1 MKQILEAAF
10 DPEAFRYLGHRVV
23 DLLTDH
29 LLSAGAREGNVVRA
43 AEPEQ
48 EFQYWTA
55 KMQEDP
61 GTPFEFLSEFLK
73 RAISLHH
80 PRYLGHQVCPPV
92 PVAALAGL
100 VSELLNNGMAVYEMG
115 PSATALER
123 WIIDRTATLLGMP
136 KGGGFLTSGGTLG
149 MTTALLAARAS
160 QIRNAAE
167 SGTEPKWAIM
177 ASSEAHYC
185 SARAAH
191 VMGWGKEGFV
201 TVPVDERFKMRVDL
215 LDEIFE
221 RTVAT
226 GRTPIVVVGSA
237 CTTSTGSYDDLNG
250 IADFCARRGLWF
262 HVDGAHGAAVAFC
275 PELRS
280 LLAGIERADS
290 VVLDFHK
297 LLLTPALATA
307 VIFKNASCSSI
318 AFEQQA
324 QSLWDASR
332 QGEWYNVG
340 RRSFECTKL
349 SMSLKIAAIWRAHGE
364 EVFAE
369 NLRCVHSNASRFAE
383 ILEESGQCEIAV
395 RPESNIVCFRLKTP
409 GMGIEEANALH
420 RRIRAAIVCQGDFY
434 IVQTILLG
442 QVWLRSALMNPFTDE
457 GDLRAL
463 LNRVTAWNSLV

>member
-1 MKQILEAAF
+1 MKQTLERAF
-10 DPEAFRYLGHRVV
+10 DPEDFRSLGHRLV
-23 DLLTDH
+23 DLLADH

-43 AEPEQ
+43 EEPER
-48 EFQYWTA
+48 EFQYWAA
-55 KMQEDP
+55 KMQEAAGD
-61 GTPFEFLSEFLK
+61 PFEFLSEFVK

-80 PRYLGHQVCPPV
+80 PRYLGHQVCAPA

-100 VSELLNNGMAVYEMG
+100 VSEVLNNGMAVYEMG

-123 WIIDRTATLLGMP
+123 WIIERTATLLGMP
-136 KGGGFLTSGGTLG
+136 QGGGFLTSGGTLG

-160 QIRNAAE
+160 QIGDATE

-201 TVPVDERFKMRVDL
+201 TVPVDERFKMRIDL
-215 LDEIFE
+215 LEEIFE
-221 RTVAT
+221 RNVAA
-226 GRTPIVVVGSA
+226 GRTPIAVVGSA

-275 PELRS
+275 PELRP
-280 LLAGIERADS
+280 LLAGIARADS

-324 QSLWDASR
+324 QYLWDAAR
-332 QGEWYNVG
+332 KDEWYNVG

-349 SMSLKIAAIWRAHGE
+349 SMSLKIGAIWRAHGE

-369 NLRCVHSNASRFAE
+369 NLRRVHANASRFAQ
-383 ILEESGQCEIAV
+383 ILEENGQCEIAV
-395 RPESNIVCFRLKTP
+395 SPESNIVCFRLKTP

-420 RRIRAAIVCQGDFY
+420 RRIRAAIVSQGEFY
-434 IVQTILLG
+434 IVQTLLQG
-442 QVWLRSALMNPFTDE
+442 QVWLRTALMNPFTSE
-457 GDLRAL
+457 RDLREL
-463 LNRVTAWNSLV
+463 LARVMTWLPLT